1 MTRGEVVA
9 ILQAD
14 NPRASVAEV
23 SMYADNFINYL
34 KGSANIASIGAVV
47 THPRTM
53 APMPNPYLPVVA
65 AARRAMVELRRVK
78 STDRL
83 WKMAGCTE

>member
-1 MTRGEVVA
+1 MTRADVVA

-23 SMYADNFINYL
+23 SMYADNFLNYL
-34 KGSANIASIGAVV
+34 KGSENIAAIGAVV

-65 AARRAMVELRRVK
+65 AAGRTMRELKRVK

-83 WKMAGCTE
+83 WKLAGCTQ